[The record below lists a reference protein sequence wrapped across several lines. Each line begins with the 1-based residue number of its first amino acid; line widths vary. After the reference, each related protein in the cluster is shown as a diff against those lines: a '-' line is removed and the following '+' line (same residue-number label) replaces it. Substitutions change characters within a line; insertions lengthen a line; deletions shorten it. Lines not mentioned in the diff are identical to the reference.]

1 MARSDNQ
8 KLKLCYI
15 MKILSECTSKGNG
28 ITMQELIDRLA
39 MYNVS
44 AERKSI
50 YSDIRAINEFGEF
63 IKIDSY
69 RRDGEVRY
77 YADERMLS
85 LADIKILADVIA
97 ASKFVTEKRSR
108 ELIGKLERMVSDKEK
123 RELNRT
129 VYIRRHATE
138 TDDDGYSNVDPIQT
152 AMRENRQIEFTYLQ
166 WDKSL
171 QLVPR
176 DAEPRS
182 GISPWWLVYNHE
194 NYYLGAYDGKKQS
207 MRTFR
212 VDKMRNVKVLDEPRE
227 GREAAELSGPDQ
239 YAQARFEMFDGS
251 AERVRVSCPKEMIGT
266 FVDKIGRDITVISQ
280 GDTVELSFVIV
291 PNRFFLTW
299 LLALGDTVKLLSPQH
314 CIDELETMCLSMVK
328 NHERRPIT
336 TVVFDLAG
344 VLLRVRSSEYMD
356 ELGFSEEEK
365 EFGISKVLHNEEWD
379 LLDAGVISQD
389 EAIERWIRKYP
400 EHTEAIRK
408 LMDNDNLHGLV
419 EPYPDAEDILRS
431 LKEQGY
437 EVYLLSNY
445 PKELYELHEKQL
457 PFLKFLDG
465 CIISGIEKRVKP
477 NEDIFELFL
486 SRYGKK
492 ASECVFIDD
501 RADNTRTAKA
511 MGIHSFVA
519 SDRTSGF
526 SELFAFLSEHRT
538 Q

>member
-15 MKILSECTSKGNG
+15 MKILSECTSSGNG

-63 IKIDSY
+63 LKVNSY
-69 RRDGEVRY
+69 RKDGEVRY
-77 YADERMLS
+77 YADERMLT
-85 LADIKILADVIA
+85 LADIKILSDVIA

-108 ELIGKLERMVSDKEK
+108 ELIGKLERMVSEREK
-123 RELNRT
+123 RELNRN

-138 TDDDGYSNVDPIQT
+138 ADDDGYSNVDPIQT

-166 WDKSL
+166 WNNRL

-176 DAEPRS
+176 DGGPRT

-194 NYYLGAYDGKKQS
+194 NYYLGAYDSNKKS

-212 VDKMRNVKVLDEPRE
+212 VDKMRNVKVTELPRE
-227 GREAAELSGPDQ
+227 GREAAEQSGPDQ
-239 YAQARFEMFDGS
+239 YAQARFEMFDGT
-251 AERVRVSCPKEMIGT
+251 AERVRLVCPKDMIGT

-280 GDTVELSFVIV
+280 GENAELSFFIV

-299 LLALGDTVKLLSPQH
+299 MLALGSSVKLLSPQH

-328 NHERRPIT
+328 SHERRPIT
-336 TVVFDLAG
+336 TVIFDLAG
-344 VLLRVRSSEYMD
+344 VLVRVRASEYMD
-356 ELGFSEEEK
+356 ELGFSAEEK
-365 EFGISKVLHNEEWD
+365 EFAMSAMLRNDEWQLMD
-379 LLDAGVISQD
+379 EGAISQD
-389 EAIERWIRKYP
+389 EAQKRWLRKYP
-400 EHTEAIRK
+400 EHSDTIHRFMENVER
-408 LMDNDNLHGLV
+408 LV
-419 EPYPDAEDILRS
+419 EAYPDTEELLRS
-431 LKEQGY
+431 LKDQGY
-437 EVYLLSNY
+437 EIYALSNY
-445 PKELYELHEKQL
+445 PKELFAKHETMFPFMKL
-457 PFLKFLDG
+457 PDG
-465 CIISGIEKRVKP
+465 FVVSGIEKRFKP

-492 ASECVFIDD
+492 PSECVFIDD
-501 RADNTRTAKA
+501 LEGNTRTAEA
-511 MGIHSFVA
+511 IGIHSFPA
-519 SDRTSGF
+519 RDRDLAI
-526 SELFAFLSEHRT
+526 SELLAFLSEHRPE
-538 Q
+538 